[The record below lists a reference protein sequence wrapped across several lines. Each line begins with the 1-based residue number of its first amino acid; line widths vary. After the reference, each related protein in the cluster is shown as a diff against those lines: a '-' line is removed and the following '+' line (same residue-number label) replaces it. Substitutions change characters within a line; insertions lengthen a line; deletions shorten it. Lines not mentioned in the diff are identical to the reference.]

1 MKRLFIGISY
11 IVVVVM
17 AFAYYLSPAVVT
29 VDSNAH
35 TTALMTAFAYTGVS
49 VIGWL
54 FLVPGF
60 VFVILGL
67 CINSPKVNFLRDVLC
82 LFAALFTVATIILA
96 FTLSLEIPNL
106 WVVIILAVCAAII
119 LTISTYGVVKALIT
133 EKNVNKEK
141 ENETIVQ

>member
-17 AFAYYLSPAVVT
+17 AFAYYLSPAVLT
-29 VDSNAH
+29 ADSGNNIR
-35 TTALMTAFAYTGVS
+35 ALMTAFAYTGVS

-60 VFVILGL
+60 IFVILGL
-67 CINSPKVNFLRDVLC
+67 CINSSKINFLRDVLC
-82 LFAALFTVATIILA
+82 LFAALFTIATVILA
-96 FTLSLEIPNL
+96 FTLSVSIPNL
-106 WVVIILAVCAAII
+106 WVIIIEAVCAGIILA
-119 LTISTYGVVKALIT
+119 ISIYGVIRALIN
-133 EKNVNKEK
+133 EKKSNE